1 MNSKHTVTWKFYS
14 FVGVFSTSIFYL
26 KGLSSSQEAKA
37 LKTSVRMTSAET
49 SAVDAALSGPTG
61 SGYFSCR
68 GSFGPLGS
76 FFTHVAHKHFPK
88 KDAT

>member
-1 MNSKHTVTWKFYS
+1 MNYKHTVTRKFNS
-14 FVGVFSTSIFYL
+14 SVFFFTSIFYL
-26 KGLSSSQEAKA
+26 EDLSSTQEAKA

-76 FFTHVAHKHFPK
+76 FFTHIAFPK